1 MNQPNL
7 RESEAR
13 MSGLVTSA
21 MDAVIAVDGKQ
32 RVVLF
37 NPTAEKI
44 FGVAA
49 VDALGSSLDRF
60 IPARF
65 REAHRGHVEKFSQTG
80 VTNRRMG
87 ALGALTGVRAN
98 GDEFPIEASIS
109 QMGSGDENVF
119 TVILRDITERKRAED
134 ALRQAHAQLASR
146 AVHLEKLVEQR
157 TAKLNE
163 TVGDLETFSYSIV
176 HDLRAPL
183 RAMNNFARLLA
194 DECGP
199 ISETANDYVRRITT
213 AAERMDRLIQEVL
226 NYGRIARADVSL
238 APVDAGTLLRGMLE
252 TYPTF
257 QPPHADVELTG
268 NIPRVL
274 ANEAALTQCLSNL
287 LGNAVKF
294 VAPGVTPRVRVW
306 AEPRDLR
313 VRLFFQD
320 NGIGIEK
327 EAHEKIFE
335 MFQRLSKRYD
345 GTGVGL
351 TIVKKAV
358 EKMGGKVGL
367 ESEPDKG
374 STFWI
379 ELLAATPE
387 AVPAE
392 PTNGSRPNGNRTQ
405 ADVAPVLSGGA

>member
-1 MNQPNL
+1 
-7 RESEAR
+7 
-13 MSGLVTSA
+13 
-21 MDAVIAVDGKQ
+21 
-32 RVVLF
+32 
-37 NPTAEKI
+37 
-44 FGVAA
+44 
-49 VDALGSSLDRF
+49 
-60 IPARF
+60 
-65 REAHRGHVEKFSQTG
+65 
-80 VTNRRMG
+80 
-87 ALGALTGVRAN
+87 
-98 GDEFPIEASIS
+98 
-109 QMGSGDENVF
+109 
-119 TVILRDITERKRAED
+119 
-134 ALRQAHAQLASR
+134 
-146 AVHLEKLVEQR
+146 VHLETLVEQR

-199 ISETANDYVRRITT
+199 ISETANDYIRRITT

-226 NYGRIARADVSL
+226 NYGRIARAEVSL
-238 APVDAGTLLRGMLE
+238 APVDAGALLRGMLD

-287 LGNAVKF
+287 LDNAVKF
-294 VAPGVTPRVRVW
+294 VSPGVTPRVRVW
-306 AEPRDLR
+306 AEPSDLR

-320 NGIGIEK
+320 NAIGIEK

-351 TIVKKAV
+351 TIVKKAI

-367 ESEPDKG
+367 ESEPGKG

-379 ELLAATPE
+379 ELLAATAK
-387 AVPAE
+387 AVPPE
-392 PTNGSRPNGNRTQ
+392 STNAGRPNDNRTH
-405 ADVAPVLSGGA
+405 AAIAPALSDGA